1 MSNTDKATA
10 SDVVALDKQVKKPSR
25 EEAEDAVKTLIRWS
39 GDDPSR
45 EGLLGTPS
53 RFVRAWEEFFAGYN
67 EDPVEVLQRTFQ
79 ETGGYNEMVVL
90 RDIQFFSH
98 CEHHIVPIVG
108 KVHVAYV
115 PANRVVGISKL
126 ARVVD
131 IFARR
136 MQIQE
141 KLTAEI
147 ATTINQVMQPKGV
160 GVLVEAQHQCMT
172 TRGVQK
178 SEVSMVTS
186 HMLGEFRDDSEM
198 RREFLSLLGN
208 PNSKPAA

>member
-1 MSNTDKATA
+1 MIKTEKAAA
-10 SDVVALDKQVKKPSR
+10 SDVVALDKAVKKPSR
-25 EEAEDAVKTLIRWS
+25 EEAEDAVRTLIRWS
-39 GDDPSR
+39 GDNPSR
-45 EGLLGTPS
+45 EGLLGTPG
-53 RFVRAWEEFFAGYN
+53 RFVRAWEEFFAGYD

-79 ETGGYNEMVVL
+79 ETGGYDEMVVL

-147 ATTINQVMQPKGV
+147 ATTINQVMQPRGV

-186 HMLGEFRDDSEM
+186 HMLGEFRDDPEM
-198 RREFLSLLGN
+198 RREFLSLLGK
-208 PNSKPAA
+208 PNSKSAA

>member
-1 MSNTDKATA
+1 VSKTNKATA
-10 SDVVALDKQVKKPSR
+10 SGVVSLDETIVKPSR
-25 EEAEDAVKTLIRWS
+25 DEAEEAVRTLIRWS
-39 GDDPSR
+39 GDNPSR

-53 RFVRAWEEFFAGYN
+53 RFVRAWEEFFAGYD

-79 ETGGYNEMVVL
+79 ETGGYDEMVVL

-98 CEHHIVPIVG
+98 CEHHIVPIIG
-108 KVHVAYV
+108 KVHVAYL

-126 ARVVD
+126 ARVVE

-160 GVLVEAQHQCMT
+160 GVVVEAQHQCMT

-186 HMLGEFRDDSEM
+186 HMLGAFRDDSKT
-198 RREFLSLLGN
+198 RREFLSLLGS
-208 PNSKPAA
+208 PNSRL

>member
-1 MSNTDKATA
+1 M
-10 SDVVALDKQVKKPSR
+10 
-25 EEAEDAVKTLIRWS
+25 
-39 GDDPSR
+39 
-45 EGLLGTPS
+45 
-53 RFVRAWEEFFAGYN
+53 
-67 EDPVEVLQRTFQ
+67 
-79 ETGGYNEMVVL
+79 
-90 RDIQFFSH
+90 
-98 CEHHIVPIVG
+98 
-108 KVHVAYV
+108 AYV
-115 PANRVVGISKL
+115 PATRVVGISKL

-186 HMLGEFRDDSEM
+186 HMLGEFRDDPEM

>member
-1 MSNTDKATA
+1 MIKTEKAAA
-10 SDVVALDKQVKKPSR
+10 SDVVALDKAVKKPSR
-25 EEAEDAVKTLIRWS
+25 EEAEDAVRTLIRWS
-39 GDDPSR
+39 GDNPSR
-45 EGLLGTPS
+45 EGLLGTPG
-53 RFVRAWEEFFAGYN
+53 RFVRAWEEFFAGYD

-79 ETGGYNEMVVL
+79 ETGGYDEMVVL

-115 PANRVVGISKL
+115 PAKRVVGISKL

-147 ATTINQVMQPKGV
+147 ATTINQVMQPRGV

-186 HMLGEFRDDSEM
+186 HMLGEFRDDPEM
-198 RREFLSLLGN
+198 RREFLSLLGK
-208 PNSKPAA
+208 PNSKSAA

>member
-1 MSNTDKATA
+1 VSNTDKATA

>member
-1 MSNTDKATA
+1 MIKTEKAAA
-10 SDVVALDKQVKKPSR
+10 SDVVALDKAVKKPSR
-25 EEAEDAVKTLIRWS
+25 EEAEDAVRTLIRWS
-39 GDDPSR
+39 GDNPSR
-45 EGLLGTPS
+45 EGLLGTPG
-53 RFVRAWEEFFAGYN
+53 RFVRAWEEFFAGYD

-79 ETGGYNEMVVL
+79 ETGGYDEMVVL

-147 ATTINQVMQPKGV
+147 ATTINQVMQPRGV

-186 HMLGEFRDDSEM
+186 HMLGEFRDDPEM
-198 RREFLSLLGN
+198 RSEFLSLLGK
-208 PNSKPAA
+208 PNSKSAA

>member
-53 RFVRAWEEFFAGYN
+53 RVVRAWEEFFAGYN

>member
-1 MSNTDKATA
+1 VIKTEKAAA
-10 SDVVALDKQVKKPSR
+10 SDVVALDKAVKKPSR
-25 EEAEDAVKTLIRWS
+25 EEAEDAVRTLIRWS
-39 GDDPSR
+39 GDNPSR
-45 EGLLGTPS
+45 EGLLGTPG
-53 RFVRAWEEFFAGYN
+53 RFVRAWEEFFAGYD

-79 ETGGYNEMVVL
+79 ETGGYDEMVVL

-147 ATTINQVMQPKGV
+147 ATTINQVMQPRGV

-186 HMLGEFRDDSEM
+186 HMLGEFRDDPEM
-198 RREFLSLLGN
+198 RREFLSLLGK
-208 PNSKPAA
+208 PNSKSAA